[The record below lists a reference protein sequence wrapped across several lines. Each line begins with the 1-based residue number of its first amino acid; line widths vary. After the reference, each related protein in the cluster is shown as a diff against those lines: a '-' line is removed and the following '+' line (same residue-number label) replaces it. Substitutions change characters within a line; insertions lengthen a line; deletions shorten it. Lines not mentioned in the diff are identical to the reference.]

1 MNKRISKKQQN
12 REMARTVNGLVLCYQ
27 DMVSERE
34 KRCKELSAKYGVRVE
49 LDKDNPLGMPLIL
62 PLPEAQRQDN
72 MRRFIAACERLYE
85 QQQAQRG

>member
-12 REMARTVNGLVLCYQ
+12 REMARTVNWLVLCYQ
-27 DMVSERE
+27 EMVSERE

-62 PLPEAQRQDN
+62 PLTEAQRQAE